1 MKALF
6 KKTDSIIYVTI
17 PQKWNKKFTG
27 YPEKKKYT
35 RNDGCLFT
43 NPNLMLQA

>member
-27 YPEKKKYT
+27 YPEKKNT
-35 RNDGCLFT
+35 QEMTVVCLRILT
-43 NPNLMLQA
+43 